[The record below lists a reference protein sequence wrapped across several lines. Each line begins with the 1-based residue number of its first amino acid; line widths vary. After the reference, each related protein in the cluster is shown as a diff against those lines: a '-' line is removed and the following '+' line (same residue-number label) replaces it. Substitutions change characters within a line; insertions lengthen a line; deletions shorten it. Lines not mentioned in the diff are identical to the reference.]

1 MVEAPCR
8 IKSPARFD
16 DELVIETILAELRSH
31 SMKFAYRIERGGKLV
46 ATGYTRLAC
55 IDESQKL
62 HRITPDQRAVLVG
75 GEESCGEAARGV
87 AARRAPRVPPDG
99 DRGAERRRRGHAR
112 GGRGRGRGHRQ
123 GAHRR
128 PPPPHGGD
136 GHGVLARRQP
146 ARLPGAPLV
155 DGKAETA
162 WNGKTGDLGGSIE
175 ITVPAEATATAIAL
189 TAGFDKGGLFEANH
203 RIARLL
209 LSRDGKTTKEV
220 RLDVNVRAPQRIAI
234 DDPRPGGTYRLQV
247 LETKPGTKT
256 AWEELVVSELAVY
269 GRAGKARVPTHLPKV
284 TVAPGSAP
292 APAPRRAGRAPRTRS
307 VGPARA
313 CLALAAW
320 TADLSRALAKE
331 LPPESRLPPT
341 CAEEA
346 KVPTVTGP
354 PPEWKRL
361 RAVRFA
367 WFDGV
372 SSSGPIATS
381 SSRGRTGRWWSA
393 PSTRPRRTS
402 AASVPRSSSLRRST
416 CAARR
421 CSSRAR
427 CSPRRPRPRAPRVSS
442 STTAP
447 RSSRTSSAAG

>member
-1 MVEAPCR
+1 MRRRAAWLLGGLLACRPTATEAP
-8 IKSPARFD
+8 SADAAATHTGVADAAEDAGPAREPTD
-16 DELVIETILAELRSH
+16 DLLHHTE
-31 SMKFAYRIERGGKLV
+31 
-46 ATGYTRLAC
+46 ATVTVSSRV
-55 IDESQKL
+55 DN
-62 HRITPDQRAVLVG
+62 
-75 GEESCGEAARGV
+75 
-87 AARRAPRVPPDG
+87 PRDFP
-99 DRGAERRRRGHAR
+99 EH
-112 GGRGRGRGHRQ
+112 
-123 GAHRR
+123 
-128 PPPPHGGD
+128 
-136 GHGVLARRQP
+136 
-146 ARLPGAPLV
+146 LV

-162 WNGKTGDLGGSIE
+162 WNGKTGDLGGWIE

-292 APAPRRAGRAPRTRS
+292 PPHLAAPGEPAHPERRTGKS
-307 VGPARA
+307 VPAL
-313 CLALAAW
+313 CAAW

-372 SSSGPIATS
+372 LVRTHRHLVLEREDGTVVVGPEYEATTDLGCFGTQELLAAAFDVRGEEMLLARTLLAPQAAPSGPEGQLVDDGATLEQDLV
-381 SSRGRTGRWWSA
+381 RCRIGTFTCRPPETL
-393 PSTRPRRTS
+393 STRELTQAEVGPARKAPPTPRF
-402 AASVPRSSSLRRST
+402 AK
-416 CAARR
+416 
-421 CSSRAR
+421 
-427 CSPRRPRPRAPRVSS
+427 
-442 STTAP
+442 
-447 RSSRTSSAAG
+447 